1 MNRIGRSRRAGDA
14 APVARITT
22 ASSALADDVAQ
33 RMRRY
38 LIQMSVRVLCLI
50 GAVTIGHWSR
60 WLLLLGAVVLPY
72 IAVLLANAGRVR
84 GTDPGTFLGPATLTA
99 AGPPAGPVTSPPNE
113 GSR

>member
-1 MNRIGRSRRAGDA
+1 MNRNGRSRRAGDPD
-14 APVARITT
+14 PVARITT

-38 LIQMSVRVLCLI
+38 LIQMSIRVLCLI
-50 GAVTIGHWSR
+50 GAVTIHHWTR
-60 WLLLLGAVVLPY
+60 WLLLVGAVVLPY

-84 GTDPGTFLGPATLTA
+84 ATDPGTFLGPAALTA
-99 AGPPAGPVTSPPNE
+99 GGPPAGPATSPPTE